1 MTNGV
6 AKMKEQLFEEL
17 ELGMRTSWK
26 LMGRIRPEEWAYRPA
41 DNMRSL
47 RELVHHLAAI
57 PEVDV
62 MIAKEAT
69 EGDVKAKEREY
80 ERLDCDAAALTERMR
95 EGFEG
100 LKRHYAAMTDE
111 TFLNLATTPFYVN
124 HPTLQ
129 SRWLLE
135 TTTHLFH
142 HRAQLFQY
150 VKALGHDVN
159 MMDLYIP

>member
-6 AKMKEQLFEEL
+6 PKMKEQLFEEF
-17 ELGMRTSWK
+17 ELGMRTSWH
-26 LMGRIRPEEWAYRPA
+26 LIGRIRPEEWSYRPA
-41 DNMRSL
+41 DNMRTL
-47 RELVHHLAAI
+47 RELVHHIASL

-62 MIAKEAT
+62 LIAKEAT
-69 EGDVKAKEREY
+69 ESDVRAKENEY
-80 ERLDCDAAALTERMR
+80 ALLDCDAAALTEAMGH
-95 EGFEG
+95 GFEG
-100 LKRHYAAMTDE
+100 LKRHYGGMTDE
-111 TFLNLATTPFYVN
+111 TFLNLATTPYYVD
-124 HPTLQ
+124 HSTLQ

-159 MMDLYIP
+159 MMNLYIP